1 VTAEIDGSDRGPR
14 WPGRLLLAL
23 LVYVVAVGTWML
35 SGLGGAPIQHYLG
48 LLADGPACFAAVV
61 IVAATARQ
69 MRRGALKTA
78 WWCLTASLALYL
90 AGTIIATVYWLGDH
104 DPFPSIAD
112 WFFLA
117 FYPAF
122 FAAVLFFV
130 RARDV
135 RVPWARLALD
145 VIILAVGFGAS
156 FWFLAIRPATVQ
168 AEVDLLKQVL
178 SQAYVA
184 LNCALLV
191 AVGLVLLTGPEGLGG
206 RRVPLLLLAGC
217 TTMFLGDIVWALG
230 KVGGDYLPGG
240 LQDVM
245 YVAWYVPIGAAAR
258 EQLRM
263 PAPSIASAE
272 DPSPSLFH
280 ALPYVAVLI
289 AFLVLVYV
297 ARGEVGGT
305 VAGMTIVAFVM
316 TLLVMVR
323 QGTMLRDD
331 ARTRERRATEMVEAR
346 YASLIANAS
355 DVILIVG
362 DDHAVRF
369 ASPAFERTFG
379 RTAEDASGRSLFE
392 LWGGDDSALLRRFI
406 AEVAAT
412 PSGAVG
418 PIELRL
424 ERGTRRYTLEAV
436 GSNLTRDPAVKGLA
450 LNLRDISER
459 KALEERLR
467 EQAYRDPLTGLA
479 NRNLFR
485 DRVGHA
491 VTLARRGQRRVAV
504 MFLDLDNFKN
514 VNDTLGHDAGD
525 RLLQAVAN
533 RLVRAMRTTDT
544 VARLAGDEFAVLLE
558 GVDTVAD
565 LDRPAAAL
573 VEALAQPIVLG
584 DSEMRVSSSIGVAL
598 WAPGAAADELLSNA
612 DIAMYQAKAAGKGRY
627 VVFEPRMQEALLER
641 LRLEAEIERALAN
654 GELFLHYQPVVT
666 LDTRRLL
673 GAEALL
679 RWRHPARDL
688 LMPKDFIQVAEES
701 GHVIELGRW
710 VLQQACADWQRWR
723 GETGAAPGLQ
733 LAVNVSGR
741 HLQQGDLVGDVDR
754 ALRDSGLEPGCL
766 ILELTESTFMHN
778 TEANL
783 ERLHDLKNLG
793 VRLAID
799 DFGIGYSSL
808 AYLHRFPIDILK
820 IDRSFVSRIVA
831 DGEGPE
837 LARAVVM
844 LGQTLGLETI
854 AEGIESDKQAA
865 ALLSLGCQAG
875 QGFLFARPGAIE
887 ELSVPGVGVTPWAVR
902 GPQPLVAAGAAVR

>member
-1 VTAEIDGSDRGPR
+1 VATELTLRAVPR
-14 WPGRLLLAL
+14 WPGTLLAAL
-23 LVYVVAVGTWML
+23 LVYVVVVGAWLLT
-35 SGLGGAPIQHYLG
+35 GLGGARTQHYLG
-48 LLADGPACFAAVV
+48 LLADGPPCLVAVV
-61 IVAATARQ
+61 LTAATARH
-69 MRRGALKTA
+69 MARGALKRA
-78 WWCLTASLALYL
+78 WWCVAGALALYL
-90 AGTIIATVYWLGDH
+90 VGTIIAAAEWLRDR
-104 DPFPSIAD
+104 DPFPGFAD
-112 WFFLA
+112 WFFVA

-122 FAAVLFFV
+122 FAAVLFFI
-130 RARDV
+130 RARAV
-135 RVPWARLALD
+135 RVPWARVVLD
-145 VIILAVGFGAS
+145 VVILVVGFGAS
-156 FWFLAIRPATVQ
+156 FWFLVIQPAEARANV
-168 AEVDLLKQVL
+168 EFLKEAL

-184 LNCALLV
+184 LNCALVLSL
-191 AVGLVLLTGPEGLGG
+191 GLLLLTGPETARS
-206 RRVPLLLLAGC
+206 RRVPLLLLLGC
-217 TTMFLGDIVWALG
+217 TTMFLGDIVWVLG

-240 LQDVM
+240 LQDVL
-245 YVAWYVPIGAAAR
+245 YVAWYLPLGAAAR
-258 EQLRM
+258 EQVGRPEA
-263 PAPSIASAE
+263 PAVPVEGGPQS
-272 DPSPSLFH
+272 FVH
-280 ALPYVAVLI
+280 MLPYVAVLV

-297 ARGEVGGT
+297 ARAEVGGA
-305 VAGMTIVAFVM
+305 VAVMTTVAFVI
-316 TLLVMVR
+316 TILVMVR

-331 ARTRERRATEMVEAR
+331 ARTRERRATERVEAR

-355 DVILIVG
+355 DVILII
-362 DDHAVRF
+362 DDDGAVRF

-379 RTAEDASGRSLFE
+379 LAPDSASGRSLFD
-392 LWGGDDSALLRRFI
+392 LWNGDDAGLLRGFI

-412 PSGAVG
+412 QRGGVG

-424 ERGTRRYTLEAV
+424 ERDERRYTLEAV
-436 GSNLTRDPAVKGLA
+436 GSNLSADPAVKGLA

-491 VTLARRGQRRVAV
+491 ITLARRERRSVAV
-504 MFLDLDNFKN
+504 MFLDLDDFKN

-558 GVDTVAD
+558 GVDSAGD
-565 LDRPAAAL
+565 LERPAAAL
-573 VEALAQPIVLG
+573 VEVLGAPIVLG
-584 DSEMRVSSSIGVAL
+584 DSELRVSTSIGVAV
-598 WAPGAAADELLSNA
+598 WAPGTAADELLSNA
-612 DIAMYQAKAAGKGRY
+612 DIAMYQAKAAGKGRH

-641 LRLEAEIERALAN
+641 LRLEADIVRALTN

-688 LMPKDFIQVAEES
+688 LTPKDFIQVAEES

-723 GETGAAPGLQ
+723 RDMRASPDLYVT
-733 LAVNVSGR
+733 VNVSAR
-741 HLQQGDLVGDVDR
+741 HLQQGDLVRDVDQ
-754 ALRDSGLEPGCL
+754 ALRDSGLDAGSL
-766 ILELTESTFMHN
+766 VLELTEGTFMHN
-778 TEANL
+778 TAANL
-783 ERLHDLKNLG
+783 DRLHELKSLG

-808 AYLHRFPIDILK
+808 AYLHRFPIDVLK
-820 IDRSFVSRIVA
+820 IDRSFVSRLVA
-831 DGEGPE
+831 DGDGPE

-844 LGQTLGLETI
+844 LGETLGLDTI

-865 ALLSLGCQAG
+865 ALIALGCRAG
-875 QGFLFARPGAIE
+875 QGFLFARPGPLAEIAPFAAAPDPR
-887 ELSVPGVGVTPWAVR
+887 LGR
-902 GPQPLVAAGAAVR
+902 GAHALVSADAASR